1 MLLLQRRGA
10 RLSYSDPYVPRL
22 QLDGIDLS
30 AQPEGMAGEA
40 DCAVIITDHTA
51 FDYAGIAAKAP
62 LIVDT
67 RNALKGVN
75 SSHIV
80 RL

>member
-1 MLLLQRRGA
+1 LKRRGA
-10 RLSYSDPYVPRL
+10 RLSYSDPHVPRL
-22 QLDGIDLS
+22 RLEDIELQ
-30 AQPEGMAGEA
+30 AQPEAVAGEA
-40 DCAVIITDHTA
+40 DCTAIITDHSS
-51 FDYAGIAAKAP
+51 FDYRRIVESAR

-75 SSHIV
+75 SAHIV

>member
-1 MLLLQRRGA
+1 MA
-10 RLSYSDPYVPRL
+10 RL
-22 QLDGIDLS
+22 QLDGEELQ
-30 AQPEGMAGEA
+30 AQPEALAGEA
-40 DCAVIITDHTA
+40 DCAAIITDHSS
-51 FDYAGIAAKAP
+51 FDYPRIAAQAR

-67 RNALKGVN
+67 RNALKDVN

>member
-1 MLLLQRRGA
+1 M
-10 RLSYSDPYVPRL
+10 PHL
-22 QLDGIDLS
+22 QLDGEDLQ
-30 AQPEGMAGEA
+30 AQPDSLAGQA
-40 DCAVIITDHTA
+40 DCTAIITDHSA
-51 FDYAGIAAKAP
+51 FDYVRIAGQAR

-75 SSHIV
+75 SPHIV

>member
-1 MLLLQRRGA
+1 MMLLQRRGA

-22 QLDGIDLS
+22 QLDGIDLR
-30 AQPEGMAGEA
+30 AEPESVAGEA
-40 DCAVIITDHTA
+40 DCAVIITDHSA
-51 FDYAGIAAKAP
+51 FDYRRIASGAR

>member
-1 MLLLQRRGA
+1 
-10 RLSYSDPYVPRL
+10 
-22 QLDGIDLS
+22 LDGDELR
-30 AQPEGMAGEA
+30 AQPEALAGEA
-40 DCAVIITDHTA
+40 DCTAIITDHSA
-51 FDYAGIAAKAP
+51 FDYARIVAQAR

-75 SSHIV
+75 SPHIV

>member
-1 MLLLQRRGA
+1 
-10 RLSYSDPYVPRL
+10 VPQL
-22 QLDGIDLS
+22 QLDGAELH
-30 AQPEGMAGEA
+30 AQPETLAGDA
-40 DCAVIITDHTA
+40 DCAAIITDHSS
-51 FDYAGIAAKAP
+51 FDYPRIAAQSR

-75 SSHIV
+75 LAHIV